1 VARENS
7 RQLAE
12 QAGHPTPDGLQ
23 HASIPEGMGGGS
35 NSLQICPDSQ

>member
-1 VARENS
+1 MRDYVRGLLAPVARKNS

-23 HASIPEGMGGGS
+23 YLLAGAK
-35 NSLQICPDSQ
+35 